1 MSELPKKYDSH
12 DDSRNNKVS
21 SSKACNSNIKDTERQ
36 RKHPRSDEGCSR
48 HILLNHQQT
57 NDINQNQHGIPKP
70 KEKDATA
77 LVPIRYIPDL
87 KNKHQRHQFDA
98 IKVGMKFT
106 GVIDG
111 SFPGGYLITVG
122 VGNLPTLSG
131 VAMLNS
137 DQPARIEG
145 DFNENVPLIPT
156 KIGLTRENQNERT
169 NSLRNAGNLDPCNDI
184 NMDKILPVVKVEDE
198 FIPEY
203 SDSEMLCSNEVRIPY
218 EPVVL
223 KPVNPLIGM
232 PIHQTNSVV
241 DKGKCISNEYYSA
254 PTGCGTMIDPFLQRN
269 FSSSALTITPPSD
282 QVATS
287 SFPGITPTAETRNFL
302 QHHQE
307 SQNQV
312 GNKFPA
318 LNLKDIMRVP
328 GPGSSSAQAQQS
340 DHTQPNSSS
349 PTSKRSKHMQDNN

>member
-12 DDSRNNKVS
+12 GDKRGTSNDDSRNNKVS
-21 SSKACNSNIKDTERQ
+21 SSKACNTKDTECQ
-36 RKHPRSDEGCSR
+36 RKHPRSDEGCSSQ
-48 HILLNHQQT
+48 ILLNHQQT
-57 NDINQNQHGIPKP
+57 KDINQNQNQHSTPKP

-111 SFPGGYLITVG
+111 SFPGGYFITVG

-137 DQPARIEG
+137 DQPARIER
-145 DFNENVPLIPT
+145 DVNENVPLIPT

-203 SDSEMLCSNEVRIPY
+203 SDSEMLCSNEVQIPY
-218 EPVVL
+218 KPVVF
-223 KPVNPLIGM
+223 KPVNPPIGM
-232 PIHQTNSVV
+232 PIHQTNSV
-241 DKGKCISNEYYSA
+241 DKGKSVSNEYYSA
-254 PTGCGTMIDPFLQRN
+254 PTGCGTMIDPFLHRN
-269 FSSSALTITPPSD
+269 FSSSALSITPPSD
-282 QVATS
+282 QVAIS
-287 SFPGITPTAETRNFL
+287 NFPGNTPTAETTNFL

-307 SQNQV
+307 SHNQV
-312 GNKFPA
+312 VNTFLA
-318 LNLKDIMRVP
+318 TNLNDRLMRVP
-328 GPGSSSAQAQQS
+328 GPGNNILGEKGSSSAQ
-340 DHTQPNSSS
+340 PNSSA
-349 PTSKRSKHMQDNN
+349 PAGQ